1 MGKRRKARELAIQ
14 VLFHLDFNVDDPN
27 KVFDLI
33 CENFNSQRSIR
44 PFSRQL
50 VLGVCEKM
58 KELDGLIRKA
68 SKNWKL
74 ERMPRLDKCILRL
87 ATFEILFIEDV
98 PPKVSIDEAVE
109 IGKKFGSNDSGGF
122 INGVLDNI
130 YNTLIKKGRLKKISI
145 SGRNIR
151 K

>member
-14 VLFHLDFNVDDPN
+14 VLFHLDFNIDDPN

-109 IGKKFGSNDSGGF
+109 IGKKFGSNDSGSF

-130 YNTLIKKGRLKKISI
+130 YNTLIKKG
-145 SGRNIR
+145 
-151 K
+151 

>member
-109 IGKKFGSNDSGGF
+109 IGKKFGSNDSGSF

-130 YNTLIKKGRLKKISI
+130 YNTLVKKGATPEL
-145 SGRNIR
+145 
-151 K
+151 

>member
-33 CENFNSQRSIR
+33 CENFDSQRSTR

-109 IGKKFGSNDSGGF
+109 IGKKFGSSDSGSF

-130 YNTLIKKGRLKKISI
+130 YNTLIKKG
-145 SGRNIR
+145 
-151 K
+151 

>member
-1 MGKRRKARELAIQ
+1 MGKRRRARELAIQ

-58 KELDGLIRKA
+58 KELDGLIRQA

-87 ATFEILFIEDV
+87 ATFEILFIEDI

-109 IGKKFGSNDSGGF
+109 IGKKFGSNDSGSF

-130 YNTLIKKGRLKKISI
+130 YNTLVKKGCHHP
-145 SGRNIR
+145 
-151 K
+151 